1 MNDVLAVSRKALGT
15 GHPIGKPASVA
26 LPIEGMTC
34 ASCVSR
40 VERGLRRE
48 PGVLSANVSLASEK
62 AAVVYDPAASDPA
75 KLAAAVA
82 RAGYCVPELTVDLAV
97 SGMTCASCV
106 GRVEKAL
113 RGVPGVTDVAVNLA
127 TEQARIRAFGA
138 AETLLPALIEA
149 VRRAGY
155 SARMHSDASERAA
168 ADDAAVQRRARG
180 ELLRFVTGVILTLPM
195 LIEMAAHLAGAHW
208 RLPPLLALALATPVQ
223 FWIGGRF
230 YVAGWKA
237 LRAGTGNMD
246 LLVALGTSAA
256 YGFSAVQV
264 FLDRGHAVPLYF
276 EAAAVVIVLVVLGR
290 WLEARAK
297 RGAAAA
303 IRALMAL
310 RPERARILRDGV
322 EQEVEVDSVM
332 PGDVAVV
339 RPGERIP
346 VDGVVLSGASD
357 VDESLMTGESR
368 PVAKRPGDKVIG
380 ASINGDGLLRIE
392 ARAVGA
398 DTTLSRIVRLVEG
411 AQASKAPVQ
420 RLVDRVSAVFVP
432 IVVGVA
438 VLTFLAWWLAAG
450 DVQAGLLA
458 AVSVLV
464 IACPCALG
472 LATPTA
478 IMAGTGA
485 AARSGILIKDAEAL
499 ERAHRITTI
508 VFDKTGTLTSGQ
520 PCVTSILGVPGVRET
535 DVLQYAATAQ
545 QGSEH
550 PLARAV
556 LERARNEGIALR
568 PLESFRALPGRGIEA
583 HVEGRKIVVGT
594 GRLMQECGIDI
605 SHIGETSHYIAEA
618 AYTIMY
624 VAVNGAVLG
633 AITAG
638 DTLRPEARSAIERL
652 HGLGIETIMLTGD
665 NRAAA
670 QTIAQALGIPNVV
683 AEVLPDTKARE
694 VARLKQ
700 QGRVVAMVGD
710 GINDAPALAAAD
722 IGIAMGTGTDI
733 AMQTAGITLMRG
745 DLALVAGAIEVSRA
759 TYAKIRQNLFWA
771 FFYNV
776 VGIPVAALGL
786 LSPVVAGAAMA
797 FSSASVVANSLR
809 LRRWHV
815 ASERETGA

>member
-1 MNDVLAVSRKALGT
+1 MRSMAEVLEVPAPAQVPSGSETAL
-15 GHPIGKPASVA
+15 
-26 LPIEGMTC
+26 LPIAGMTC
-34 ASCVSR
+34 ASCVAR
-40 VERGLRRE
+40 IERGLRRE
-48 PGVLSANVSLASEK
+48 PGVVSADVSLATET
-62 AAVVYDPAASDPA
+62 ATVAYDPATTDPG

-82 RAGYCVPELTVDLAV
+82 NAGYTVPQSTIDLAIT
-97 SGMTCASCV
+97 GMTCASCV

-113 RGVPGVTDVAVNLA
+113 LKVPGVADVSVNLA
-127 TEQARIRAFGA
+127 TEQARVRAFGDA
-138 AETLLPALIEA
+138 QALLPALLDA

-155 SARMHSDASERAA
+155 GATLHSDAGTRAV
-168 ADDAAVQRRARG
+168 ADDAAQHEARTD
-180 ELLRFVTGVILTLPM
+180 LLRFIVGVLLTVPM
-195 LIEMAAHLAGAHW
+195 LVEMSAHLAGMHW
-208 RLPPLLALALATPVQ
+208 RLPPLLALAVATPVQ

-256 YGFSAVQV
+256 YGFSAIQV
-264 FLDRGHAVPLYF
+264 LLRPFGAAPLYF

-310 RPERARILRDGV
+310 RPDRARIVRDGT
-322 EQEVEVDSVM
+322 EQEVAIETVV
-332 PGDVAVV
+332 PGDIAIV

-346 VDGVVLSGASD
+346 VDGVVLAGASD

-368 PVAKRPGDKVIG
+368 PVAKRAGDAVIG
-380 ASINGDGLLRIE
+380 GAINGDGLLRIE

-398 DTTLSRIVRLVEG
+398 ETTLARIVRLVEG

-432 IVVGVA
+432 VVVA
-438 VLTFLAWWLAAG
+438 VAALTFVGWWLIAG
-450 DVQAGLLA
+450 DAQAGLVA

-508 VFDKTGTLTSGQ
+508 VFDKTGTLAAGQ
-520 PCVTSILGVPGVRET
+520 PRVAAIVAAPGWRDA
-535 DVLQYAATAQ
+535 DVLQRAATAQ

-556 LERARNEGIALR
+556 LERAREDRLAL
-568 PLESFRALPGRGIEA
+568 PSLEDFKALPGRGIEA
-583 HVEGRKIVVGT
+583 RAGGHTIRAGNA
-594 GRLMQECGIDI
+594 RLMQERGIDI
-605 SHIGETSHYIAEA
+605 RWIADKAQPLA
-618 AYTIMY
+618 AAGHTVMF
-624 VAVNGAVLG
+624 VAEDAALLG
-633 AITAG
+633 VITAG
-638 DTLRPEARSAIERL
+638 DTVRPEAREAIRRL
-652 HGLGIETIMLTGD
+652 RHLGIETVMLTGD
-665 NRAAA
+665 SRPAAE
-670 QTIAQALGIPNVV
+670 TIAQALHMKNVI
-683 AEVLPDTKARE
+683 AEVLPDGKARE
-694 VARLKQ
+694 VARLKRE
-700 QGRVVAMVGD
+700 GRTVAMVGD
-710 GINDAPALAAAD
+710 GVNDAPALAAAD
-722 IGIAMGTGTDI
+722 IGVAMGTGTDI

-745 DLALVAGAIEVSRA
+745 DLALVAGAIEVSHA

-776 VGIPVAALGL
+776 IGIPVAALGL
-786 LSPVVAGAAMA
+786 LNPVVAGAAMA

-815 ASERETGA
+815 SSDRESGQ

>member
-1 MNDVLAVSRKALGT
+1 MTDILEAPKTADSRPQYRLD
-15 GHPIGKPASVA
+15 

-34 ASCVSR
+34 ASCVAR
-40 VERGLRRE
+40 IERGLQRE
-48 PGVLSANVSLASEK
+48 PGVISADVNLASET
-62 AAVVYDPAASDPA
+62 ASIAYDPAETGPA
-75 KLAAAVA
+75 QLAAAVD
-82 RAGYCVPELTVDLAV
+82 RAGYTVPQSTIDLAI

-106 GRVEKAL
+106 SRVEVAL
-113 RGVPGVTDVAVNLA
+113 KRVPGVADATVNLA
-127 TEQARIRAFGA
+127 TEHARVRTFGA
-138 AETLLPALIEA
+138 AQTLLPALIEA

-155 SARMHSDASERAA
+155 TARPSSDAAARAEADDMASRRHARMEF
-168 ADDAAVQRRARG
+168 V
-180 ELLRFVTGVILTLPM
+180 RFAIGVVLTLPM
-195 LIEMAAHLAGAHW
+195 LIEMVLHLAGAHW
-208 RLPPLLALALATPVQ
+208 RLPPLVALALATPVQ

-230 YVAGWKA
+230 YRAGWKA

-246 LLVALGTSAA
+246 LLVALGTTAA
-256 YGFSAVQV
+256 YGFSAVRV
-264 FLDRGHAVPLYF
+264 LLDPDTTAPLYF

-310 RPERARILRDGV
+310 RPERARVLRDGT
-322 EQEVEVDSVM
+322 EQEVAIEAVA
-332 PGDVAVV
+332 PGDIVVV

-346 VDGVVLSGASD
+346 VDGVVLSGESD
-357 VDESLMTGESR
+357 LDESLMTGESR
-368 PVAKRPGDKVIG
+368 PVPKRPGDKVIG
-380 ASINGDGLLRIE
+380 GSINGDGLLRIE
-392 ARAVGA
+392 AKAVGA
-398 DTTLSRIVRLVEG
+398 ETTLARIVRLVEG

-420 RLVDRVSAVFVP
+420 RLVDRVSAIFVP
-432 IVVGVA
+432 VVVA
-438 VLTFLAWWLAAG
+438 VAIVTFVAWWLIAG
-450 DVQAGLLA
+450 DAQAGLVA

-499 ERAHRITTI
+499 ERAHHLTTV
-508 VFDKTGTLTSGQ
+508 VFDKTGTLTVGQ
-520 PCVTSILGVPGVRET
+520 PRVAAIIAAPGAREG
-535 DVLQYAATAQ
+535 DVLRSAAIAQ

-556 LERARNEGIALR
+556 LARAREDGIALV
-568 PLESFRALPGRGIEA
+568 PLEHFQALPGRGIEA
-583 HVEGRKIVVGT
+583 RAGGRMIRVGT
-594 GRLMQECGIDI
+594 ARLMQDSGIAVNALNAQTQPLTDAG
-605 SHIGETSHYIAEA
+605 H
-618 AYTIMY
+618 TIMY
-624 VAVNGAVLG
+624 VAEEGVLRG

-638 DTLRPEARSAIERL
+638 DTVRPDARQAIARLRRM
-652 HGLGIETIMLTGD
+652 GIDTVMLTGD

-670 QTIAQALGIPNVV
+670 RSIADALHLTNVI
-683 AEVLPDTKARE
+683 AEVLPDGKARE
-694 VARLKQ
+694 VARLRQ
-700 QGRVVAMVGD
+700 EGRVVAMVGD
-710 GINDAPALAAAD
+710 GVNDAPALAAAD

-745 DLALVAGAIEVSRA
+745 DLSLVAGAIEISRA
-759 TYAKIRQNLFWA
+759 TYARIRQNLFWA

-786 LSPVVAGAAMA
+786 LNPVIAGAAMA

-809 LRRWHV
+809 LRRWRV
-815 ASERETGA
+815 STDRET

>member
-1 MNDVLAVSRKALGT
+1 MNMDAVLNRPLGAAAARPSSGT
-15 GHPIGKPASVA
+15 AARIV
-26 LPIEGMTC
+26 LPVEGMTC

-48 PGVLSANVSLASEK
+48 SGVASADVSLATENATVAYD
-62 AAVVYDPAASDPA
+62 AAVTDPAR
-75 KLAAAVA
+75 LVAAIG
-82 RAGYCVPELTVDLAV
+82 RAGYRVPEATIDLAV

-113 RGVPGVTDVAVNLA
+113 RRVPGVVDVSVNLA
-127 TEQARIRAFGA
+127 TEQARVRAVGSVQG
-138 AETLLPALIEA
+138 LLPALTEA

-155 SARMHSDASERAA
+155 SARQQPDAAQRAG
-168 ADDAAVQRRARG
+168 ADDVAARRQARG
-180 ELLRFVTGVILTLPM
+180 ELLRFIAGVLLTLPM
-195 LIEMAAHLAGAHW
+195 LAEMGAHLVGLHW

-264 FLDRGHAVPLYF
+264 LLDPRHAAPLYF
-276 EAAAVVIVLVVLGR
+276 EAGAVVIVLVVLGR

-310 RPERARILRDGV
+310 RPDRARVLRDGV
-322 EQEVEVDSVM
+322 ERDVAIDAVV
-332 PGDVAVV
+332 PGDIAVV

-346 VDGVVLSGASD
+346 VDGVVVVGDSD

-368 PVAKRPGDKVIG
+368 PVTKRAGDKVIG
-380 ASINGDGLLRIE
+380 GSINGEGLLRIE
-392 ARAVGA
+392 AQAVGA
-398 DTTLSRIVRLVEG
+398 ETTLARIVRLVAG

-432 IVVGVA
+432 VVVGVA

-450 DVQAGLLA
+450 DAQAGLLA

-485 AARSGILIKDAEAL
+485 AARAGILIKDAEAL

-508 VFDKTGTLTSGQ
+508 VFDKTGTLTVGR
-520 PCVTSILGVPGVRET
+520 PRVTAIVAAAGIQER
-535 DVLQYAATAQ
+535 DVLRSAAAAQ

-556 LERARNEGIALR
+556 LERAALETASLP
-568 PLESFRALPGRGIEA
+568 PLDSFKALPGRGIA
-583 HVEGRKIVVGT
+583 AQADGRAILIGT
-594 GRLMQECGIDI
+594 ARLMQERGIDV
-605 SHIGETSHYIAEA
+605 SAIASAPELA
-618 AYTIMY
+618 GHTVMY
-624 VAVNGAVLG
+624 VAVGGSLLG
-633 AITAG
+633 AIAAG
-638 DTLRPEARSAIERL
+638 DTVRPEARRAVERL
-652 HGLGIETIMLTGD
+652 HGLGIETVMLTGD
-665 NRAAA
+665 NPAAA
-670 QTIAQALGIPNVV
+670 QAIAQAVQIETVI
-683 AEVLPDTKARE
+683 ADVLPDAKARE

-700 QGRVVAMVGD
+700 AGRVVAMVGD
-710 GINDAPALAAAD
+710 GVNDAPALAAAD
-722 IGIAMGTGTDI
+722 IGIAMGTGSDI

-745 DLALVAGAIEVSRA
+745 DLGLVAGAIEASRA

-771 FFYNV
+771 FFYNI
-776 VGIPVAALGL
+776 VGIPVAALAL
-786 LSPVVAGAAMA
+786 LNPVIAGGAMA
-797 FSSASVVANSLR
+797 FSSASVVTNSLW
-809 LRRWHV
+809 LRRWRV
-815 ASERETGA
+815 AKERE